1 MVIFCSCGIIFV
13 IKFYSRYTVPSDV
26 VALVDCI
33 GPIPKELGQLDC
45 LEVLDLRGNGLNGEE
60 EMS

>member
-1 MVIFCSCGIIFV
+1 MFDGGLGHLT
-13 IKFYSRYTVPSDV
+13 YTVPSDD

-45 LEVLDLRGNGLNGEE
+45 LEELNLGRNGLNGEE
-60 EMS
+60 EML